1 MGKYLISATAT
12 NGSLTSAPI
21 EAEFEI
27 VPEPVITAP
36 TFSLAEG
43 TYTGT
48 QIVTI
53 EGYRGSMIVGTCN
66 DDDVYD
72 YSPCDVTLAAPA
84 TGEITYVLT
93 VHSELGEKQ
102 GEESTATYVIKAGEP
117 AAEGAFQLV
126 TSAEMLKEG
135 AKVILVS
142 ETNAMSTVQNVKNA
156 AKQYRQST
164 TVVAVFTVGKD
175 GDNYTFY
182 NAATKTET
190 GAAMPGYLCAVSNEK
205 NALGVE
211 STLSDN
217 GKWSVEFAGSTV
229 KMLAQGEFTRNLLQF
244 NYNGFRCY
252 NPSTTS
258 VSSPL
263 SIYCQ
268 LESGVDDATADM
280 VKIIGEE
287 GAIRVA
293 AESADVTVYTMT
305 GQTVAVAAVDG
316 EATIRL
322 AAGFYIVRVGGTTV
336 KVVVK

>member
-117 AAEGAFQLV
+117 AAEGAFHLV

-164 TVVAVFTVGKD
+164 TVVVDGNVVPSVGTDVAVFTVGKD

-205 NALGVE
+205 MLLALSRHSATTASGVWNLPAAPLRCLHKVNSPAICFN
-211 STLSDN
+211 STIMDSVATN
-217 GKWSVEFAGSTV
+217 RRRQPSTPNCQSIAKWS
-229 KMLAQGEFTRNLLQF
+229 
-244 NYNGFRCY
+244 
-252 NPSTTS
+252 
-258 VSSPL
+258 
-263 SIYCQ
+263 
-268 LESGVDDATADM
+268 
-280 VKIIGEE
+280 
-287 GAIRVA
+287 RVW
-293 AESADVTVYTMT
+293 TM
-305 GQTVAVAAVDG
+305 QRP
-316 EATIRL
+316 IWSRL
-322 AAGFYIVRVGGTTV
+322 
-336 KVVVK
+336 